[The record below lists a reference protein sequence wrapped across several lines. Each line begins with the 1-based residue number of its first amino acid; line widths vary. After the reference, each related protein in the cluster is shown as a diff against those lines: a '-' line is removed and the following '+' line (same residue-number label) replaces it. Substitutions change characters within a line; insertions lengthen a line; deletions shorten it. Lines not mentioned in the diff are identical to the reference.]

1 MSANFKQLL
10 KNVNTFMFDVDG
22 VFTDG
27 SVFLIENGQPIRR
40 MNIKDGYAVQ
50 LAAKKGFR
58 IVIISGGRSE
68 AVKTRLKGLG
78 IADVFLGVSDKM
90 ETFNDYLND
99 NNIDPSTVLY
109 MGDDIPDYAVMKK
122 AGVPVCPS
130 NAATEIKEI
139 SVYVSPIAGGY
150 GCVRDVIEQTL
161 RVQGKWMDK
170 DAHQW

>member
-1 MSANFKQLL
+1 
-10 KNVNTFMFDVDG
+10 MFDVDG

>member
-10 KNVNTFMFDVDG
+10 KNVSTFMFDVDG

-27 SVFLIENGQPIRR
+27 SVFLIENGQPVRR

-50 LAAKKGFR
+50 LAAKKGYR

-78 IADVFLGVSDKM
+78 ATDIFLGISDKM
-90 ETFNDYLND
+90 ETFNDYITE
-99 NNIDPSTVLY
+99 NNIDPATVLY

-122 AGVPVCPS
+122 VGIPVCPS

-139 SVYVSPIAGGY
+139 SVYVSPIAGGH
-150 GCVRDVIEQTL
+150 GCVRDVVEQTL
-161 RVQGKWMDK
+161 RVQGKWMDD

>member
-1 MSANFKQLL
+1 MSTNFKQLL
-10 KNVNTFMFDVDG
+10 KNVSTFIFDVDG

-27 SVFLIENGQPIRR
+27 SVFLFENGQPVRR

-50 LAAKKGFR
+50 LAAKKGYR

-68 AVKTRLKGLG
+68 SVKTRLKGLG
-78 IADVFLGVSDKM
+78 ATNVFLGVSDKT
-90 ETFNDYLND
+90 EVFDDYLTE

-109 MGDDIPDYAVMKK
+109 MGDDIPDYSVMKK
-122 AGVPVCPS
+122 SGVPVCPS

-161 RVQGKWMDK
+161 RVQGKWMDG